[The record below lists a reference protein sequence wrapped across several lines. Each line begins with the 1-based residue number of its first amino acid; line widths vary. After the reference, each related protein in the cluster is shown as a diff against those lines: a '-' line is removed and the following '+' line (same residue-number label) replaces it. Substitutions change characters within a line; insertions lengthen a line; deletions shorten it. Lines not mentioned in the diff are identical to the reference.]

1 MFAIFNQFSFV
12 LMVGF
17 GFLMLIALMRWRRV
31 AWGQIMGIVL
41 VISILTGVVWSALRP
56 GGSSV
61 ASLEE
66 ARTQLAAGKPVLIEF
81 YSNY

>member
-1 MFAIFNQFSFV
+1 MFAFFNQFSFV
-12 LMVGF
+12 VMIVF
-17 GFLMLIALMRWRRV
+17 GLLVLTGLMRWRRV